1 MKSAVCLYFFFLSY
15 TSGIAFNLL
24 DVRGGSRTVATCGGE
39 TLCVIDCESGHVL
52 KKYKVPGEVS
62 V

>member
-1 MKSAVCLYFFFLSY
+1 MYFWSY

-24 DVRGGSRTVATCGGE
+24 DVRGGARTVATCGGE

-62 V
+62 A